1 MARRM
6 RFITWCNKDPEDETF
21 IKYTFKEKD
30 ADGNVIEKH
39 FTSEDTCSFSFMERL
54 RNAWVESIILVE
66 KSWGNYWNV
75 VLYED

>member
-30 ADGNVIEKH
+30 DNGNVIKKH
-39 FTSEDTCSFSFMERL
+39 VHFH
-54 RNAWVESIILVE
+54 
-66 KSWGNYWNV
+66 SWNDCVMLG
-75 VLYED
+75 LSL

>member
-6 RFITWCNKDPEDETF
+6 RFITWCKKDPEDETF

-30 ADGNVIEKH
+30 DDGNVIEKY

-66 KSWGNYWNV
+66 NSVEKYWNAI
-75 VLYED
+75 LYED